1 MRGRERGFSPGGKP
15 AIQVAKT
22 VSSNFLPIVL
32 IAVSTFGLILL
43 TPRHVRDQV
52 RSEAIAP
59 VPSAHSKLNAFFY
72 LAIAMAVSVVL
83 AFPNES
89 AQHDF
94 RFGTGSYW
102 NEHSCGTAVT
112 LLNRGLIVQAILTP
126 LFLFL
131 LPGTGSLIGS
141 RSSRAASL
149 RPAAAASQAGAVAN
163 MLLTFVL
170 LIVCPLMLLRSIFFL
185 WHIPLESSTLVKASV
200 LVKAAVMFEMAV
212 EAAAGA
218 LGTVA
223 AIYLLRKHVT
233 GGAARFFAAGWLFAA
248 AVPIV
253 WWYGL
258 KGYAAQQGL
267 CEDLFTVSRPVDFLR
282 IDDLYDSYRYYL
294 YLAVF
299 STMWVGTA
307 AAGLR
312 LLSAREAEA
321 GSTSSEL
328 RSFREFF
335 WVYLLGWAVQYRL
348 GCLSTVPSTQN
359 NQAMEWLTW
368 SFVSFLDLTASC
380 LWALAFVRWFW
391 KWRVRAWWASVAVAF
406 AGPYVICILTMIS
419 FFWLVLYAPMALL
432 PLGKGKVWGWL
443 WALTVGTWRWQ
454 ALRHRPRWAAASGR
468 ALPQQAT
475 AAVSAGS
482 TLPQQTAAAAAGPA
496 LPQQPAAAPAAGQ
509 EIPREQPAA
518 LAGLKAFQIV
528 AVAVGVFLLLAL
540 LYAAVA
546 LYIVMHQRS
555 LPHYP

>member
-1 MRGRERGFSPGGKP
+1 
-15 AIQVAKT
+15 
-22 VSSNFLPIVL
+22 
-32 IAVSTFGLILL
+32 
-43 TPRHVRDQV
+43 
-52 RSEAIAP
+52 
-59 VPSAHSKLNAFFY
+59 
-72 LAIAMAVSVVL
+72 MAVSVVL
-83 AFPNES
+83 AFPGES

-94 RFGTGSYW
+94 VFGTGPYW
-102 NEHSCGTAVT
+102 NEHSCAYTVT
-112 LLNRGLIVQAILTP
+112 LLNRGLIAQAILAP

-131 LPGTGSLIGS
+131 LPGAGSLIGS
-141 RSSRAASL
+141 KVSRLAPVRPWKAAS
-149 RPAAAASQAGAVAN
+149 PTGTVA
-163 MLLTFVL
+163 TTVVAFVL
-170 LIVCPLMLLRSIFFL
+170 LIACPLMLLTSVFFL
-185 WHIPLESSTLVKASV
+185 WHIQLASSRLAIVGIVLE
-200 LVKAAVMFEMAV
+200 VMQ
-212 EAAAGA
+212 AAAGA
-218 LGTVA
+218 MGIVA
-223 AIYLLRKHVT
+223 AIYLLRKHVA
-233 GGAARFFAAGWLFAA
+233 GGAARFFTAGWLVAA

-258 KGYAAQQGL
+258 KSYVAQHGL
-267 CEDLFTVSRPVDFLR
+267 CEGLFTVSQPVDFLR

-294 YLAVF
+294 YLSVF
-299 STMWVGTA
+299 STMWVGTT
-307 AAGLR
+307 AAGMR
-312 LLSAREAEA
+312 LLSAHEAED

-328 RSFREFF
+328 RAFREFF

-368 SFVSFLDLTASC
+368 SFVSFLDLTASS

-482 TLPQQTAAAAAGPA
+482 ALPQQTAAAAAGPA
-496 LPQQPAAAPAAGQ
+496 LPQRPAAAAARQ

-546 LYIVMHQRS
+546 LYVVMHQRS